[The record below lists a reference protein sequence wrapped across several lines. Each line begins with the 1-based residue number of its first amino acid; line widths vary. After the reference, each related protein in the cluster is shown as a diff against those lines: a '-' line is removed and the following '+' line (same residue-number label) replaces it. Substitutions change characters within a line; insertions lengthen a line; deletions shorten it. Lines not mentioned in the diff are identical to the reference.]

1 VPNVIDLMRRCSAL
15 VFSLILIGMVS
26 ACTPTSPDTA
36 NPNSQGQAVAVRM
49 LATVNLPPTLDAAER
64 EATRLALPIT
74 PSAQPATPTP
84 SSTPYIG
91 VFLGTPIPNSAGA
104 PIDLQGVEQPA
115 LATPAPIEGTC
126 NIPFDP
132 AFGRGW
138 ESNASVARRVGC
150 ALQERFGFAGNVQV
164 FERGVMYRRLDTN
177 EVWAVQPGN
186 LDAGRYWYY
195 NQVLPLPPLLG
206 IGLNPPAGLRVPADV
221 FGAVWSSSAEVNQAL
236 GYATTPEQTA
246 DLNIQRF
253 DGGSLL
259 LDVTVGQVFI
269 LLDDGDVFGPY

>member
-1 VPNVIDLMRRCSAL
+1 MLHLPYKFQSLLSFVLLIVI
-15 VFSLILIGMVS
+15 S
-26 ACTPTSPDTA
+26 ACTPAPADPSSA
-36 NPNSQGQAVAVRM
+36 NNQGAAVAVRL

-64 EATRLALPIT
+64 EATRRAAPIT
-74 PSAQPATPTP
+74 PSAQPPTLTP
-84 SSTPYIG
+84 SETPYVG
-91 VFLGTPIPNSAGA
+91 VFLGTPVPNSAGA
-104 PIDLQGVEQPA
+104 LVDLEGLEQQPI
-115 LATPAPIEGTC
+115 LATPTAVTGDCT
-126 NIPFDP
+126 IPFDP

-164 FERGVMYRRLDTN
+164 FERGVMYRRVETN

-195 NQVLPLPPLLG
+195 NQVLPLPPLQG

-246 DLNIQRF
+246 DLNLQRF